1 MMSLRNKTARALL
14 VGLVCGLVGTCEF
27 SAAQSNNWASTTA
40 LGTSTQQQPDN
51 EWWKTFQDQQLTEL
65 IQRAI
70 SNNLDLKLAAARVEQ
85 ARAARGVEKSA
96 LYPSVS
102 SGLSA
107 SRTQQRIA
115 AVAGTGAA
123 GFRPLEL
130 NNFQIGFDSSWEL
143 DIFGRIRN
151 EVKAAT
157 NDLRSAQEDRRDVLV
172 TLLGDLATT
181 YADLRGFQ
189 LRLQIAQKN
198 IQSQN
203 DTVSLT
209 QARATAGLAT
219 ELDVTRAIA
228 QLETTS
234 AVVPSLQA
242 AVASSIHRIGVLL
255 GEEPGSLQNQL
266 EASAPVPVVPPDV
279 PVGLPSDLLKR
290 RPDVRRADVEISAAA
305 ARIKVAKADYFPRF
319 TLLGSAGRQATQLH
333 ELSLSMGNFF
343 SVGPSITLPM
353 FTGGRIKSN
362 VDLQKARWTQAQ
374 VVYRSVVLTALEET
388 EDALT
393 NYASEQQ
400 RRDHLQAAV
409 SRNQTAVQLS
419 RERYRSGL
427 ADFLTVLD
435 AERQLYSSEDSLA
448 QSQIAVT
455 TRLIALYKALGGG
468 WENSFPLALSKAPS
482 QQP

>member
-1 MMSLRNKTARALL
+1 
-14 VGLVCGLVGTCEF
+14 
-27 SAAQSNNWASTTA
+27 
-40 LGTSTQQQPDN
+40 
-51 EWWKTFQDQQLTEL
+51 
-65 IQRAI
+65 
-70 SNNLDLKLAAARVEQ
+70 
-85 ARAARGVEKSA
+85 
-96 LYPSVS
+96 
-102 SGLSA
+102 
-107 SRTQQRIA
+107 
-115 AVAGTGAA
+115 
-123 GFRPLEL
+123 
-130 NNFQIGFDSSWEL
+130 
-143 DIFGRIRN
+143 
-151 EVKAAT
+151 
-157 NDLRSAQEDRRDVLV
+157 
-172 TLLGDLATT
+172 
-181 YADLRGFQ
+181 
-189 LRLQIAQKN
+189 LQIAQKN

-203 DTVSLT
+203 DTVALT
-209 QARATAGLAT
+209 QSRATAGLAT

-255 GEEPGSLQNQL
+255 GEEPGALQNQL

-290 RPDVRRADVEISAAA
+290 RADVRRADVEIAAAA

-333 ELSLSMGNFF
+333 ELSLSLGNFF

-353 FTGGRIKSN
+353 FTGGRIRSN
-362 VDLQKARWTQAQ
+362 VYLQKARWTQAQ

-468 WENSFPLALSKAPS
+468 WENSFPLAWSTAS
-482 QQP
+482 QHP